1 MPILR
6 YMKKI
11 GYFAHIPKCAGN
23 SVYKY
28 INSVGIKVAFLDKS
42 YFSFPA
48 TETWN
53 LTTPQHIDGYSLA
66 RLFPSDFFD
75 FSFAIVRNLIL
86 RFISAYNMQTLV
98 ENKIDKNKNI
108 NEFIESDLT
117 NPRFDHKFFDNH
129 FREQTKFIMPN
140 IYYEIFKLEN
150 GLGRVQSYI
159 ESQLYISS
167 IKFNIGHENKAKNSH
182 PETFL
187 TKKSKDIL
195 SDFYKQDFEKLQYEV
210 D

>member
-28 INSVGIKVAFLDKS
+28 LNSVGIKVAFLDKG

-53 LTTPQHIDGYSLA
+53 LTSPQHIDGYSLA

-75 FSFAIVRNLIL
+75 FSFAIVRNPIS

-98 ENKIDKNKNI
+98 ANKIDKNI

-117 NPRFDHKFFDNH
+117 NQRFDHKFFDNH
-129 FREQTKFIMPN
+129 FREQTKFLMPN
-140 IYYEIFKLEN
+140 VYYEIFKLEN

-159 ESQLYISS
+159 ESVYRSS
-167 IKFNIGHENKAKNSH
+167 SKFNIGHENKVKNSH

-187 TKKSKDIL
+187 TKKSKDTLI
-195 SDFYKQDFEKLQYEV
+195 DFYKQDFEKFQYEV

>member
-6 YMKKI
+6 YKKKI

-28 INSVGIKVAFLDKS
+28 LNSVRIQVALLDKS
-42 YFSFPA
+42 YYSFPA
-48 TETWN
+48 TEIWN
-53 LTTPQHIDGYSLA
+53 LTTPQHIDGFSLS

-75 FSFAIVRNLIL
+75 FSFAIVRNPIS

-108 NEFIESDLT
+108 NEFIESDLQ
-117 NPRFDHKFFDNH
+117 NQRFDHKFFDNH
-129 FREQTKFIMPN
+129 FLEQTKFLMPN
-140 IYYEIFKLEN
+140 VSYEIFKLEN

-159 ESQLYISS
+159 DSQFYGSS
-167 IKFNIGHENKAKNSH
+167 SKLNIGHENKAKNSL
-182 PETFL
+182 PEIFP
-187 TKKSKDIL
+187 TKKSIDIL
-195 SDFYKQDFEKLQYEV
+195 RDFYKKDFEKLQY
-210 D
+210 